1 MSGSPPMRGSEPD
14 NERLGVFVIVVVLVL
29 VVGITATFVYLGNV
43 VGFVVV
49 AIVATVALWA
59 GLRWDRRGPVEV
71 AGPIADDIRRTLV
84 FVDAEADPGRLAA
97 KLADLDGGG
106 GRELHVV
113 VPARTDLLHRVA
125 SDVDE
130 ARAGADKRL
139 DAILAALGGRF
150 AAVSGGIG
158 DPDDRLALE
167 DALRT
172 YHADELVLV
181 NAPAERRDELQSL
194 ATERAERD
202 VPLDLVELTTA

>member
-14 NERLGVFVIVVVLVL
+14 SERLGVFVIVVVLVL
-29 VVGITATFVYLGNV
+29 VVLLAPVFVWVGNLA
-43 VGFVVV
+43 GFAVI
-49 AIVATVALWA
+49 AIVAVVGLWA
-59 GLRWDRRGPVEV
+59 AFRWDRRGPVEV
-71 AGPIADDIRRTLV
+71 AGPIADDVRRTLV
-84 FVDAEADPGRLAA
+84 FVDADADPARLATE
-97 KLADLDGGG
+97 LAGLGGER

-113 VPARTDLLHRVA
+113 VPARTDRLHRVA
-125 SDVDE
+125 SDVDD
-130 ARAGADKRL
+130 AQAGARKRL

-158 DPDDRLALE
+158 DSDDRLALE

-181 NAPAERRDELQSL
+181 NAPAEQRDDLQSL

-202 VPLDLVELTTA
+202 VPLDLVELTTG